1 MSVFIILI
9 YQTLQGDLM
18 QNKSFKFIEIG
29 GVIKRFS
36 LFSLA
41 LCSALYST
49 DFTYDGKNGNGYL
62 NSENFTLTSN
72 VTNGNKL
79 TFNYNPDDSGVTNPK
94 QAFVVDVKTD
104 EDVYNNTF
112 TIINGKVTEHVYTAS
127 SEKGKAYNNK
137 LIINGGK
144 LYIAMAGFSND
155 SDAYDNYVLVTDGII
170 EETVYGANIS
180 GVDTN
185 RAYNNTVEVQG
196 GTIKNVVGAATSAV
210 NTNGG
215 DIYNNKVLI
224 TGGTINGYV
233 AGGENNNNKS
243 AYSNTVEI
251 KGGEFKKDIY
261 AGKIDT
267 ASQVATNNTV
277 IIDGSDGG
285 NITFTNN
292 IILYGGY
299 LNPDNFDPNK
309 QTIKDVFTGNT
320 LIIKNKKSISIKD
333 IKNFEFLNFY
343 LPENIAK
350 DDTVLTLSATEVT
363 DLSRSKIGVAM
374 STGGI
379 KLNLGDEIKLIEK
392 THGIIKAPSDLTN
405 TLDGQARTQKVV
417 SGVSK
422 IYTFSLSAPNE
433 QNSQDVKKI
442 VARVS
447 EVEDNEKQKN
457 IAETSAM
464 MGAMVNEGAEMASS
478 SGMKN
483 ASSATMG
490 NGGESSN
497 FGALGGQNVRLNS
510 GSHVDV
516 KGLSFIAGVSKQAN
530 DAFMYGAFVEAGFG
544 NYDSYNDFGAVGSA
558 HGWGDNKYYGGGF
571 LGKFDMIKN
580 YYLEASVRAGRV
592 YSDYK
597 SSDINPSQNAEFES
611 SRIYWGGHIGFGK
624 IFELNSVSNLDIY
637 TKFFVTRLGSDEIEV
652 IGEKI
657 KYYNSNSIR
666 ARLGSRYSYY
676 LDDNFEIYGG
686 AAFEREFN
694 SDAKATNLTQ
704 NQDLVSPTLKGNT
717 AIGEFG
723 FKFKTPFKPLTL
735 DLNLQGLTG
744 KREGVT
750 GGINA
755 EFKF

>member
-1 MSVFIILI
+1 M
-9 YQTLQGDLM
+9 
-18 QNKSFKFIEIG
+18 
-29 GVIKRFS
+29 KRFS

-41 LCSALYST
+41 LCSALYSNE
-49 DFTYDGKNGNGYL
+49 FTYDGTNGNGYL
-62 NSENFTLTSN
+62 KPQSGPEPDFIFSDNI
-72 VTNGNKL
+72 TNGNKL
-79 TFNYNPDDSGVTNPK
+79 TFNYNPNGSGVTNPGNVYVTK
-94 QAFVVDVKTD
+94 ISGSSDT
-104 EDVYNNTF
+104 YNNTLIF
-112 TIINGKVTEHVYTAS
+112 DNGKVTQFLYVGS
-127 SEKGKAYNNK
+127 SDTGNSYSNRLE
-137 LIINGGK
+137 INGGK
-144 LYIAMAGFSND
+144 LYIAMAGFSNY

-180 GVDTN
+180 GVNTN
-185 RAYNNTVEVQG
+185 KAYNNTVEVQG
-196 GTIKNVVGAATSAV
+196 GTIKNVVGAATDAV
-210 NTNGG
+210 KSNGG

-267 ASQVATNNTV
+267 ADQVAVNNTV

-285 NITFTNN
+285 NITFANDT
-292 IILYGGY
+292 ILYGGY
-299 LNPDNFDPNK
+299 LNPNNFDPNN

-374 STGGI
+374 SSGGI

-392 THGIIKAPSDLTN
+392 TNGTIKAPSDLTN

-704 NQDLVSPTLKGNT
+704 NQDLVSPTLRGNT

>member
-1 MSVFIILI
+1 M
-9 YQTLQGDLM
+9 
-18 QNKSFKFIEIG
+18 
-29 GVIKRFS
+29 KRFS

-41 LCSALYST
+41 LCSALYSADPI
-49 DFTYDGKNGNGYL
+49 DFTYDGKNGGSHL
-62 NSENFTLTSN
+62 KPQQPGFNFILSDN
-72 VTNGNKL
+72 ITNGNKL
-79 TFNYNPDDSGVTNPK
+79 TFNYNPDDLGVTNPK

-112 TIINGKVTEHVYTAS
+112 TIINGKVTEYVYTAS

-137 LIINGGK
+137 LIINGGN
-144 LYIAMAGFSND
+144 LQIAMAGFSND
-155 SDAYDNYVLVTDGII
+155 SDAYDNCVLVTGGII
-170 EETVYGANIS
+170 DTVYGANIS
-180 GVDTN
+180 AVDTN
-185 RAYNNTVEVQG
+185 KAYNNTVEVQG

-210 NTNGG
+210 HSGGG

-267 ASQVATNNTV
+267 ASQVAVNNRV
-277 IIDGSDGG
+277 IIDGSDGK
-285 NITFTNN
+285 NITFAND

-299 LNPDNFDPNK
+299 LNPNKFDPNK
-309 QTIKDVFTGNT
+309 QTVKDVFTGNT

-558 HGWGDNKYYGGGF
+558 HG
-571 LGKFDMIKN
+571 
-580 YYLEASVRAGRV
+580 
-592 YSDYK
+592 
-597 SSDINPSQNAEFES
+597 
-611 SRIYWGGHIGFGK
+611 
-624 IFELNSVSNLDIY
+624 
-637 TKFFVTRLGSDEIEV
+637 
-652 IGEKI
+652 
-657 KYYNSNSIR
+657 
-666 ARLGSRYSYY
+666 
-676 LDDNFEIYGG
+676 
-686 AAFEREFN
+686 
-694 SDAKATNLTQ
+694 
-704 NQDLVSPTLKGNT
+704 
-717 AIGEFG
+717 
-723 FKFKTPFKPLTL
+723 
-735 DLNLQGLTG
+735 
-744 KREGVT
+744 
-750 GGINA
+750 
-755 EFKF
+755 

>member
-1 MSVFIILI
+1 
-9 YQTLQGDLM
+9 M
-18 QNKSFKFIEIG
+18 QNKSFKAIG
-29 GVIKRFS
+29 NVGGGMKRFS

-41 LCSALYST
+41 LCSALYSADPI
-49 DFTYDGKNGNGYL
+49 DFTYNGKNGDSYL

-72 VTNGNKL
+72 LTNGNKL
-79 TFNYNPDDSGVTNPK
+79 TFNYNPNDQGVKNPSNVYVTDISGSSDT
-94 QAFVVDVKTD
+94 
-104 EDVYNNTF
+104 YNNTLIF
-112 TIINGKVTEHVYTAS
+112 DNGKVTQFLYVGS
-127 SEKGKAYNNK
+127 SNKGKSYSNR
-137 LIINGGK
+137 LEINGGK
-144 LYIAMAGFSND
+144 LYIAMAGFSNYND
-155 SDAYDNYVLVTDGII
+155 VHDNYVLVTDGII

-185 RAYNNTVEVQG
+185 KAYNNTVEVQG
-196 GTIKNVVGAATSAV
+196 GTIKNVVGAATSAI

-267 ASQVATNNTV
+267 ASQVAVNNRV

-285 NITFTNN
+285 NITFAND

-299 LNPDNFDPNK
+299 LNALGPA
-309 QTIKDVFTGNT
+309 KDVFTGNT
-320 LIIKNKKSISIKD
+320 LIIKNKKGISIKD

-374 STGGI
+374 SSGGI

-392 THGIIKAPSDLTN
+392 TNGTIKAPSDLTN

>member
-1 MSVFIILI
+1 M
-9 YQTLQGDLM
+9 
-18 QNKSFKFIEIG
+18 
-29 GVIKRFS
+29 KRFS

-41 LCSALYST
+41 LCSALYSANPI
-49 DFTYDGKNGNGYL
+49 DFTYDGTNGNGYL
-62 NSENFTLTSN
+62 KPQQPSGFDFILSDNI
-72 VTNGNKL
+72 TNGNKL
-79 TFNYNPDDSGVTNPK
+79 TFNYDPKDPGVTNPK
-94 QAFVVDVKTD
+94 NIYVTD
-104 EDVYNNTF
+104 IKSNSDTYNNTF
-112 TIINGKVTEHVYTAS
+112 IFNNGKATEFLYVGS
-127 SEKGKAYNNK
+127 SDTGKSYNNK
-137 LIINGGK
+137 LEIKDGSLNIVMAGATNGG
-144 LYIAMAGFSND
+144 
-155 SDAYDNYVLVTDGII
+155 DAYNNHVVVTGGQIN
-170 EETVYGANIS
+170 TVYGAN
-180 GVDTN
+180 VTTN
-185 RAYNNTVEVQG
+185 GKAYNNTVE
-196 GTIKNVVGAATSAV
+196 IKNGNIENVIGAATFVTAD
-210 NTNGG
+210 GG
-215 DIYNNKVLI
+215 LDIYNNKVLI
-224 TGGTINGYV
+224 TGGTITGYV
-233 AGGENNNNKS
+233 AGGENSKNGS

-251 KGGEFKKDIY
+251 KGGSFEKDIY
-261 AGKIDT
+261 GGRIENKE
-267 ASQVATNNTV
+267 QVATKNTV
-277 IIDGSDGG
+277 TIDGSGVVF
-285 NITFTNN
+285 NKSIT
-292 IILYGGY
+292 IYGGAFV
-299 LNPDNFDPNK
+299 NGRIQETP
-309 QTIKDVFTGNT
+309 KDVFTGNT
-320 LIIKNKKSISIKD
+320 LNIKNKKDISIKD

-350 DDTVLTLSATEVT
+350 NDTVLTLSAADET

-374 STGGI
+374 SSGGI

-392 THGIIKAPSDLTN
+392 TNGIIKAPSDLTN

-433 QNSQDVKKI
+433 PNNQDVKKI

-464 MGAMVNEGAEMASS
+464 MGGMVNEGAEMASS

-657 KYYNSNSIR
+657 KYHNSNSIR

>member
-1 MSVFIILI
+1 
-9 YQTLQGDLM
+9 
-18 QNKSFKFIEIG
+18 
-29 GVIKRFS
+29 
-36 LFSLA
+36 
-41 LCSALYST
+41 
-49 DFTYDGKNGNGYL
+49 
-62 NSENFTLTSN
+62 
-72 VTNGNKL
+72 
-79 TFNYNPDDSGVTNPK
+79 
-94 QAFVVDVKTD
+94 
-104 EDVYNNTF
+104 
-112 TIINGKVTEHVYTAS
+112 
-127 SEKGKAYNNK
+127 
-137 LIINGGK
+137 
-144 LYIAMAGFSND
+144 MAGFSNY
-155 SDAYDNYVLVTDGII
+155 SDAHDNYVLVTGGII
-170 EETVYGANIS
+170 ADTVFGANIS
-180 GVDTN
+180 GVNTN
-185 RAYNNTVEVQG
+185 KAYSNTVEVQDG
-196 GTIKNVVGAATSAV
+196 NINNVVGASTFAIG
-210 NTNGG
+210 NGGG

-224 TGGTINGYV
+224 TGGTIKGYV
-233 AGGENNNNKS
+233 AGGENNHNKS

-251 KGGEFKKDIY
+251 KGGSFEKDIY
-261 AGKIDT
+261 GGKIEDKE
-267 ASQVATNNTV
+267 QVATNNTV
-277 IIDGSDGG
+277 TIDGSDGK
-285 NITFTNN
+285 NITFANN
-292 IILYGGY
+292 TILYGGY
-299 LNPDNFDPNK
+299 LISANGK
-309 QTIKDVFTGNT
+309 IAKDVFTGNT
-320 LIIKNKKSISIKD
+320 LNIKNKKDIYIKD
-333 IKNFEFLNFY
+333 VKNFEFLNFY

-350 DDTVLTLSATEVT
+350 DDTVLTLSAADET

-392 THGIIKAPSDLTN
+392 TNGTIKAPGDLTN

-422 IYTFSLSAPNE
+422 IYTFTLSAPNE
-433 QNSQDVKKI
+433 QNSVKKI

-447 EVEDNEKQKN
+447 EVEDNKKQKN

-464 MGAMVNEGAEMASS
+464 MGGMVNEGAEMTSS

-483 ASSATMG
+483 ASSATMS

-516 KGLSFIAGVSKQAN
+516 KGLSFIVGVSKQAN

-544 NYDSYNDFGAVGSA
+544 NYDSYNDFGAAGSA

-657 KYYNSNSIR
+657 KYHNSNSIR

>member
-1 MSVFIILI
+1 
-9 YQTLQGDLM
+9 M
-18 QNKSFKFIEIG
+18 QNKSFKVIG
-29 GVIKRFS
+29 NVGGGIKRFS
-36 LFSLA
+36 LFSLV
-41 LCSALYST
+41 LCSALYSAE
-49 DFTYDGKNGNGYL
+49 FTYNGTNGNGYL
-62 NSENFTLTSN
+62 KPIEHTQNKNFTLTST

-79 TFNYNPDDSGVTNPK
+79 TFNYDPNGLDVTNPSNIY
-94 QAFVVDVKTD
+94 VTD
-104 EDVYNNTF
+104 IGDSSDTYNNTLIF
-112 TIINGKVTEHVYTAS
+112 NNGKATEFLYVGS
-127 SEKGKAYNNK
+127 SDTGKSYNNK
-137 LIINGGK
+137 LEIKGGFLNAVMAGATNGG
-144 LYIAMAGFSND
+144 
-155 SDAYDNYVLVTDGII
+155 DAYNNHVVVTGGQID
-170 EETVYGANIS
+170 TVYAANVTAN
-180 GVDTN
+180 GK
-185 RAYNNTVEVQG
+185 AYNNTVEVQDG
-196 GTIKNVVGAATSAV
+196 NINNVVGAATFAV
-210 NTNGG
+210 GDGGG

-224 TGGTINGYV
+224 TGGTIKGYV
-233 AGGENNNNKS
+233 AGGENNHNKS

-251 KGGEFKKDIY
+251 KGGSFEGDIY
-261 AGKIDT
+261 GGRIENKE
-267 ASQVATNNTV
+267 QVATKNTV
-277 IIDGSDGG
+277 TIDGSGIVFKN
-285 NITFTNN
+285 NIT
-292 IILYGGY
+292 IYGGAFV
-299 LNPDNFDPNK
+299 NGRNQETP
-309 QTIKDVFTGNT
+309 KDVFTGNT
-320 LIIKNKKSISIKD
+320 LNIKNKKDISIKD
-333 IKNFEFLNFY
+333 VKNFEFLNFY

-350 DDTVLTLSATEVT
+350 DDTVLTLSATDET

-374 STGGI
+374 SSGGI

-392 THGIIKAPSDLTN
+392 TNGTIKAPGDLTN

-422 IYTFSLSAPNE
+422 IYTFTLSAPNE
-433 QNSQDVKKI
+433 PNGQNVKKI

-447 EVEDNEKQKN
+447 EVEDNKKQKN

-464 MGAMVNEGAEMASS
+464 MGGMVNEGAQMVSS
-478 SGMKN
+478 NGMKN

-657 KYYNSNSIR
+657 KYHNSNSIR

>member
-1 MSVFIILI
+1 
-9 YQTLQGDLM
+9 M

-29 GVIKRFS
+29 GGIKRFS
-36 LFSLA
+36 LFSLV
-41 LCSALYST
+41 LCSALYSI

-62 NSENFTLTSN
+62 KPTGHAQNKNFTLTSTA
-72 VTNGNKL
+72 TNGNKL
-79 TFNYNPDDSGVTNPK
+79 TFNYDPDASGVTNPSN
-94 QAFVVDVKTD
+94 VYVTNISGNSDT
-104 EDVYNNTF
+104 YNNTF
-112 TIINGKVTEHVYTAS
+112 IFNNGKATEFLYVGS
-127 SEKGKAYNNK
+127 SDIGKSYNNK
-137 LIINGGK
+137 LEIKGGF
-144 LYIAMAGFSND
+144 LNAAMAGATNGG
-155 SDAYDNYVLVTDGII
+155 DAYDNYTLVTGGTISDF
-170 EETVYGANIS
+170 VYGANVTAN
-180 GVDTN
+180 GK
-185 RAYNNTVEVQG
+185 AYNNTVEVRG
-196 GTIKNVVGAATSAV
+196 GNIINVIGAATFAIG
-210 NTNGG
+210 NGGG

-233 AGGENNNNKS
+233 VGGENNHNKS

-251 KGGEFKKDIY
+251 KGGSFEKDIY
-261 AGKIDT
+261 GGRIEDKE
-267 ASQVATNNTV
+267 QVATKNTV
-277 IIDGSDGG
+277 TIDGSDGK
-285 NITFTNN
+285 NITFANN

-299 LNPDNFDPNK
+299 LNDANGK
-309 QTIKDVFTGNT
+309 IAKDVFTGNT
-320 LIIKNKKSISIKD
+320 LNIKNKKDISIKD
-333 IKNFEFLNFY
+333 VKNFEFLNFY

-350 DDTVLTLSATEVT
+350 DDTVLTLSATDET

-374 STGGI
+374 SSGGI

-392 THGIIKAPSDLTN
+392 TNGTIKAPGDLTN

-422 IYTFSLSAPNE
+422 IYTFTLSAPNE
-433 QNSQDVKKI
+433 QNSVKKI

-447 EVEDNEKQKN
+447 EVEDNKKQKN

-464 MGAMVNEGAEMASS
+464 MGGMVNEGAEMTSS

-483 ASSATMG
+483 ASSATMS

-516 KGLSFIAGVSKQAN
+516 KGLSFIVGVSKQAN

-544 NYDSYNDFGAVGSA
+544 NYDSYNDFGAAGSA

-657 KYYNSNSIR
+657 KYHNSNSIR

>member
-1 MSVFIILI
+1 
-9 YQTLQGDLM
+9 M
-18 QNKSFKFIEIG
+18 QNKSFKVIG
-29 GVIKRFS
+29 NVGGGIKRFS
-36 LFSLA
+36 LFSLV

-49 DFTYDGKNGNGYL
+49 DFTYDGIDDKGYL
-62 NSENFTLTSN
+62 NHDGTFILPG
-72 VTNGNKL
+72 TNGNKL
-79 TFNYNPDDSGVTNPK
+79 TFDYSPG
-94 QAFVVDVKTD
+94 VKTVKNVQVTT
-104 EDVYNNTF
+104 ENNENVYDNIF
-112 TIINGKVTEHVYTAS
+112 TINNGKITEFIYGAITSRGEV
-127 SEKGKAYNNK
+127 YNNK
-137 LIINGGK
+137 LIIKNGELG
-144 LYIAMAGFSND
+144 AVMAGFSNY
-155 SDAYDNYVLVTDGII
+155 SDAHDNYVLVTGGII
-170 EETVYGANIS
+170 ADTVFGANIS
-180 GVDTN
+180 GVNTN
-185 RAYNNTVEVQG
+185 KAYSNTVEVQDG
-196 GTIKNVVGAATSAV
+196 NINNVVGASTFAIG
-210 NTNGG
+210 NGGG

-224 TGGTINGYV
+224 TGGTIKGYV
-233 AGGENNNNKS
+233 AGGENNHNKS
-243 AYSNTVEI
+243 AYLNTVEI
-251 KGGEFKKDIY
+251 KGGSFEKDIY
-261 AGKIDT
+261 GGKIEDKE
-267 ASQVATNNTV
+267 QVATNNTV
-277 IIDGSDGG
+277 TIDGSDGK
-285 NITFTNN
+285 NITFANN
-292 IILYGGY
+292 TILYGGY
-299 LNPDNFDPNK
+299 LISANGK
-309 QTIKDVFTGNT
+309 IAKDVFTGNT
-320 LIIKNKKSISIKD
+320 LNIKNKKDIYIKD
-333 IKNFEFLNFY
+333 VKNFEFLNFY

-350 DDTVLTLSATEVT
+350 DDTVLTLNAADET

-374 STGGI
+374 SSGGI

-392 THGIIKAPSDLTN
+392 TNGTIKAPGDLTN

-422 IYTFSLSAPNE
+422 IYTFTLSAPNE
-433 QNSQDVKKI
+433 QNSVKKI

-447 EVEDNEKQKN
+447 EVEDNKKQKN

-464 MGAMVNEGAEMASS
+464 MGGMVNEGAEMTSS

-483 ASSATMG
+483 ASSATMS

-657 KYYNSNSIR
+657 KYHNSNSIR

>member
-1 MSVFIILI
+1 MW
-9 YQTLQGDLM
+9 
-18 QNKSFKFIEIG
+18 G
-29 GVIKRFS
+29 GGGIKRFS
-36 LFSLA
+36 LFSLV

-62 NSENFTLTSN
+62 QQKTIVNTVIKYTDFILSDNI
-72 VTNGNKL
+72 TNGNTL
-79 TFNYNPDDSGVTNPK
+79 TFNYNPKDPDVTNPTNIYVTNIK
-94 QAFVVDVKTD
+94 GNLDT
-104 EDVYNNTF
+104 YNNTF
-112 TIINGKVTEHVYTAS
+112 IFNNGKATEFLYVGS
-127 SEKGKAYNNK
+127 SDTGKSYNNK
-137 LIINGGK
+137 LEIKDGSLNTVMAGATNGG
-144 LYIAMAGFSND
+144 
-155 SDAYDNYVLVTDGII
+155 DAYNNHVVVTGGQID
-170 EETVYGANIS
+170 TVYGAN
-180 GVDTN
+180 VTN
-185 RAYNNTVEVQG
+185 TGKAYRNIVEVQG
-196 GTIKNVVGAATSAV
+196 GNITNVIGAATFA
-210 NTNGG
+210 TGDGG
-215 DIYNNKVLI
+215 LDIYNNKVLI
-224 TGGTINGYV
+224 TGGTIKGYV
-233 AGGENNNNKS
+233 AGGENSKNGS

-251 KGGEFKKDIY
+251 KGGSFEKDIY
-261 AGKIDT
+261 GGKIEDKE
-267 ASQVATNNTV
+267 QVATKNTV
-277 IIDGSDGG
+277 TIDGSGIVFNK
-285 NITFTNN
+285 NIT
-292 IILYGGY
+292 IYGGAFVDGR
-299 LNPDNFDPNK
+299 NQETP
-309 QTIKDVFTGNT
+309 KDVFTGNT
-320 LIIKNKKSISIKD
+320 LNIKNKKDIFIKD
-333 IKNFEFLNFY
+333 VKNFEFLNFY

-350 DDTVLTLSATEVT
+350 DNTVLTLSAADET

-374 STGGI
+374 SSGAI

-392 THGIIKAPSDLTN
+392 TNGTIKAPGDLTN

-422 IYTFSLSAPNE
+422 IYTFTLSAPNE
-433 QNSQDVKKI
+433 QNSVKKI

-447 EVEDNEKQKN
+447 EVEDNKKQKN

-464 MGAMVNEGAEMASS
+464 MGGMVNEGAEMTSS

-483 ASSATMG
+483 ASSATMS

-516 KGLSFIAGVSKQAN
+516 KGLSFIVGVSKQAN

-657 KYYNSNSIR
+657 KYHNSNSIR

>member
-1 MSVFIILI
+1 
-9 YQTLQGDLM
+9 M
-18 QNKSFKFIEIG
+18 QNKSFKAIEMG
-29 GVIKRFS
+29 GGMKRFS

-41 LCSALYST
+41 LCSALYSAE
-49 DFTYDGKNGNGYL
+49 FTYNGTNGNGYL
-62 NSENFTLTSN
+62 DQQNKFTLTSDA
-72 VTNGNKL
+72 TNGNKL
-79 TFNYNPDDSGVTNPK
+79 TFNYDPNGSGVTNPSN
-94 QAFVVDVKTD
+94 VYVTD
-104 EDVYNNTF
+104 IKDSKDTYNNTLIF
-112 TIINGKVTEHVYTAS
+112 NNGKVTQFLYVGS
-127 SEKGKAYNNK
+127 SDTGKSYNNK
-137 LIINGGK
+137 LEIKNGTLHTVMAGATNGG
-144 LYIAMAGFSND
+144 
-155 SDAYDNYVLVTDGII
+155 DAYNNHVVVTGGQID
-170 EETVYGANIS
+170 TVYAANVTAN
-180 GVDTN
+180 GK
-185 RAYNNTVEVQG
+185 AYNNTVEIKNG
-196 GTIKNVVGAATSAV
+196 NIKNVIGAATSAIA
-210 NTNGG
+210 GG
-215 DIYNNKVLI
+215 GLDIYNNKVLI
-224 TGGTINGYV
+224 TGGTITGYV
-233 AGGENNNNKS
+233 AGGENNSQGS

-251 KGGEFKKDIY
+251 KGGSFEGDIY
-261 AGKIDT
+261 GGRIENKE
-267 ASQVATNNTV
+267 QVATKNTV
-277 IIDGSDGG
+277 TIDGSSIVFKN
-285 NITFTNN
+285 NIT
-292 IILYGGY
+292 IYGGAFV
-299 LNPDNFDPNK
+299 NSHNQETP
-309 QTIKDVFTGNT
+309 KDVFTGNT
-320 LIIKNKKSISIKD
+320 LIIKNKKGISIKD

-374 STGGI
+374 SSGGI
-379 KLNLGDEIKLIEK
+379 KLNLGDEINLIEK
-392 THGIIKAPSDLTN
+392 TNGTIKAPSDLTN
-405 TLDGQARTQKVV
+405 TLDGQARSQKVV

-422 IYTFSLSAPNE
+422 IYTFSLLAPNE
-433 QNSQDVKKI
+433 QNSQGVKKI
-442 VARVS
+442 VAKVS
-447 EVEDNEKQKN
+447 EIEDNEKQKN

-464 MGAMVNEGAEMASS
+464 AGAMVNEGAQVVSS

-483 ASSATMG
+483 ASSATVS
-490 NGGESSN
+490 NGGQSSN

-516 KGLSFIAGVSKQAN
+516 KGLSFIVGVSKQAN

-544 NYDSYNDFGAVGSA
+544 NYDSYNDFGAAGSA

-580 YYLEASVRAGRV
+580 YYLEASLRAGRA

-637 TKFFVTRLGSDEIEV
+637 AKFFVTRLGSDEIEV

-657 KYYNSNSIR
+657 KYHNSNSIR
-666 ARLGSRYSYY
+666 ARLGGRYSYY

-704 NQDLVSPTLKGNT
+704 NQDLVSPTLRGNT

>member
-1 MSVFIILI
+1 MW
-9 YQTLQGDLM
+9 
-18 QNKSFKFIEIG
+18 G
-29 GVIKRFS
+29 GGIKRFS

-49 DFTYDGKNGNGYL
+49 EFTYDGTNGNGYL
-62 NSENFTLTSN
+62 KQQQSGFDFILSN
-72 VTNGNKL
+72 NITNGNKL
-79 TFNYNPDDSGVTNPK
+79 TFNYNPNGSGVINPK

-104 EDVYNNTF
+104 KDVYNNTF
-112 TIINGKVTEHVYTAS
+112 TIINGKVTEYVYTAS
-127 SEKGKAYNNK
+127 SERGKAYNNK

-144 LYIAMAGFSND
+144 LYNAIAGFSNY
-155 SDAYDNYVLVTDGII
+155 SDAYDNYVLVTNGADIEDTII
-170 EETVYGANIS
+170 GAMIS

-185 RAYNNTVEVQG
+185 KAYNNTVEVQG
-196 GTIKNVVGAATSAV
+196 GTINNVLGAATFAV
-210 NTNGG
+210 GSNGG

-261 AGKIDT
+261 GGRIDT
-267 ASQVATNNTV
+267 ASQVAVNNRV
-277 IIDGSDGG
+277 IIDGSDGK
-285 NITFTNN
+285 NILFNDSVF
-292 IILYGGY
+292 YGGY
-299 LNPDNFDPNK
+299 LNNANG
-309 QTIKDVFTGNT
+309 QIAKDIFTGNT
-320 LIIKNKKSISIKD
+320 LIIKNKKDISIKD
-333 IKNFEFLNFY
+333 VKNFEFLNFY

-350 DDTVLTLSATEVT
+350 DDTVLTLNATDET

-374 STGGI
+374 SSGGI

-392 THGIIKAPSDLTN
+392 TNGIIKAPSDLTN

-433 QNSQDVKKI
+433 PNSQDVKKI

-447 EVEDNEKQKN
+447 EVEDNKKQKN

-464 MGAMVNEGAEMASS
+464 MGAMVNEGAQMASS

-657 KYYNSNSIR
+657 KYHNSNSIR

>member
-1 MSVFIILI
+1 M
-9 YQTLQGDLM
+9 
-18 QNKSFKFIEIG
+18 
-29 GVIKRFS
+29 KRFS

-41 LCSALYST
+41 LCSALYSADPI
-49 DFTYDGKNGNGYL
+49 DFTYDGTNGGSYL
-62 NSENFTLTSN
+62 KPQQPGPGSDFILSDNI
-72 VTNGNKL
+72 TNGNKL

-104 EDVYNNTF
+104 KDVYNNTF
-112 TIINGKVTEHVYTAS
+112 TIINGKVTEYVYTAS
-127 SEKGKAYNNK
+127 SERGKAYNNK
-137 LIINGGK
+137 LIINGGE
-144 LYIAMAGFSND
+144 LYNAIAGFSNY
-155 SDAYDNYVLVTDGII
+155 SDAYDNYVLVTNGAVIGDTII
-170 EETVYGANIS
+170 GAMIS
-180 GVDTN
+180 GVNTN
-185 RAYNNTVEVQG
+185 KAYNNTVEVQG
-196 GTIKNVVGAATSAV
+196 GTIQNVVGAATFALGS
-210 NTNGG
+210 NGG

-261 AGKIDT
+261 GGRIDT
-267 ASQVATNNTV
+267 ASQVAVNNRV
-277 IIDGSDGG
+277 IIDGSDGK
-285 NITFTNN
+285 NITFAND
-292 IILYGGY
+292 IILYGGL
-299 LNPDNFDPNK
+299 LNNARG
-309 QTIKDVFTGNT
+309 QIAKDVFTGNT
-320 LIIKNKKSISIKD
+320 LIIKNKKDISIKD

-392 THGIIKAPSDLTN
+392 TNGIIKAPSDLTN

-704 NQDLVSPTLKGNT
+704 NQDLVSPTLRGNT

>member
-1 MSVFIILI
+1 
-9 YQTLQGDLM
+9 M
-18 QNKSFKFIEIG
+18 QNKSFKVIG
-29 GVIKRFS
+29 NVGGGIKRFS
-36 LFSLA
+36 LFSLV

-49 DFTYDGKNGNGYL
+49 DFTYNGKNGNNYL
-62 NSENFTLTSN
+62 KPQLPPLSGFDFILSDNI
-72 VTNGNKL
+72 TNGNTL
-79 TFNYNPDDSGVTNPK
+79 TFNYNPKDLDVTNPK
-94 QAFVVDVKTD
+94 NIYVTNISGNSDT
-104 EDVYNNTF
+104 YNNTF
-112 TIINGKVTEHVYTAS
+112 IFNNGKATDFLYVGS
-127 SEKGKAYNNK
+127 SNTGKSYNNK
-137 LIINGGK
+137 LEIKGGFLEAVMAGATNGG
-144 LYIAMAGFSND
+144 
-155 SDAYDNYVLVTDGII
+155 DAYNNHVLVTGGQID
-170 EETVYGANIS
+170 TVYAANITAN
-180 GVDTN
+180 GK
-185 RAYNNTVEVQG
+185 AYSNTVEVQG
-196 GTIKNVVGAATSAV
+196 GTIRNVVGAAPSAIAAG
-210 NTNGG
+210 GG

-224 TGGTINGYV
+224 TGGTITGYV
-233 AGGENNNNKS
+233 AAGENNDQKS

-251 KGGEFKKDIY
+251 KGGSFKGDIY
-261 AGKIDT
+261 GGRIEDKE
-267 ASQVATNNTV
+267 QVATNNTV
-277 IIDGSDGG
+277 TIDGSDGKS
-285 NITFTNN
+285 ITFANDT
-292 IILYGGY
+292 ILYGGY
-299 LNPDNFDPNK
+299 LNNANGK
-309 QTIKDVFTGNT
+309 IAKDVFTGNT
-320 LIIKNKKSISIKD
+320 LNIKNTKDISIKD
-333 IKNFEFLNFY
+333 VKNFEFLNFY

-350 DDTVLTLSATEVT
+350 NDTMLTLSATDET

-374 STGGI
+374 SSGGI

-392 THGIIKAPSDLTN
+392 INGTIKAPGDLTN

-422 IYTFSLSAPNE
+422 IYTFTLSAPNE
-433 QNSQDVKKI
+433 QNSVKKI

-447 EVEDNEKQKN
+447 EVEDNKKQKN

-464 MGAMVNEGAEMASS
+464 MGGMVNEGAEMTSS

-483 ASSATMG
+483 ASSATMS

-516 KGLSFIAGVSKQAN
+516 KGLSFIVGVSKQAN

-544 NYDSYNDFGAVGSA
+544 NYDSYNDFGAAGSA

-657 KYYNSNSIR
+657 KYHNSNSIR

>member
-1 MSVFIILI
+1 M
-9 YQTLQGDLM
+9 
-18 QNKSFKFIEIG
+18 
-29 GVIKRFS
+29 KRFS

-41 LCSALYST
+41 LCSALYSNE
-49 DFTYDGKNGNGYL
+49 FTYNGTNGNGYL
-62 NSENFTLTSN
+62 KPQSGSGFDFILSDNI
-72 VTNGNKL
+72 TNGNKL
-79 TFNYNPDDSGVTNPK
+79 TFNYNPDASGVTNPK
-94 QAFVVDVKTD
+94 NIYVTD
-104 EDVYNNTF
+104 IKGNSDTYNNTF
-112 TIINGKVTEHVYTAS
+112 IFNNGKATEYVYTAS
-127 SEKGKAYNNK
+127 SERGKAYNNK

-144 LYIAMAGFSND
+144 LYDAMAGFSNY
-155 SDAYDNYVLVTDGII
+155 SDAHDNYVLVTGGII
-170 EETVYGANIS
+170 EDAVFGANIS

-196 GTIKNVVGAATSAV
+196 GTIENVVGAATYAV
-210 NTNGG
+210 GSGGG

-233 AGGENNNNKS
+233 AGGENANKKS

-251 KGGEFKKDIY
+251 KGGEFKKNIFGGIIDNA
-261 AGKIDT
+261 AG
-267 ASQVATNNTV
+267 QVATNNTV
-277 IIDGSDGG
+277 IIDGSDSTK
-285 NITFTNN
+285 NIIFSND

-299 LNPDNFDPNK
+299 SNANAD
-309 QTIKDVFTGNT
+309 IFTGNT
-320 LIIKNKKSISIKD
+320 LIIKNKKGISIKD
-333 IKNFEFLNFY
+333 VKNFEFLNFY

-350 DDTVLTLSATEVT
+350 DDTVLTLSATDET

-374 STGGI
+374 SSGGI

-392 THGIIKAPSDLTN
+392 TNGTIKAPSDLTN

-433 QNSQDVKKI
+433 PNNQDVKKI

-483 ASSATMG
+483 ASSATMS

-704 NQDLVSPTLKGNT
+704 NQDLVSPTLRGNT

>member
-1 MSVFIILI
+1 
-9 YQTLQGDLM
+9 M
-18 QNKSFKFIEIG
+18 QNKSFKVIG
-29 GVIKRFS
+29 NVGGGMKRFS

-62 NSENFTLTSN
+62 KPQQPPLSGSDFILSDNDTN
-72 VTNGNKL
+72 TNGNTL
-79 TFNYNPDDSGVTNPK
+79 TFNYNPKDTGVTNPK
-94 QAFVVDVKTD
+94 NAYVVKLENSNKDT
-104 EDVYNNTF
+104 YNNTF
-112 TIINGKVTEHVYTAS
+112 IFENGEVTQFLYVGS
-127 SEKGKAYNNK
+127 SDTGKSYSNRLEIKNGTLNIVMAGATNGGDAYNNHVVVT
-137 LIINGGK
+137 GGQ
-144 LYIAMAGFSND
+144 ID
-155 SDAYDNYVLVTDGII
+155 
-170 EETVYGANIS
+170 TVYAANVTAN
-180 GVDTN
+180 GK
-185 RAYNNTVEVQG
+185 AYNNTVEIKNG
-196 GTIKNVVGAATSAV
+196 KIKNVIGAATSAIAD
-210 NTNGG
+210 GG
-215 DIYNNKVLI
+215 LDIYNNKVLI
-224 TGGTINGYV
+224 TGGTITGYV
-233 AGGENNNNKS
+233 AGGENSKKGS

-251 KGGEFKKDIY
+251 KGGSFEGDIY
-261 AGKIDT
+261 GGRIENKE
-267 ASQVATNNTV
+267 QVATKNTV
-277 IIDGSDGG
+277 TIDGSSIVFKN
-285 NITFTNN
+285 NIT
-292 IILYGGY
+292 IYGGAFV
-299 LNPDNFDPNK
+299 NGHNQETP
-309 QTIKDVFTGNT
+309 KDVFTGNT
-320 LIIKNKKSISIKD
+320 LNIKNKKDISIKD

-374 STGGI
+374 SSGGI
-379 KLNLGDEIKLIEK
+379 KLNLGDEINLIEK
-392 THGIIKAPSDLTN
+392 TNGTIKAPSDLTN
-405 TLDGQARTQKVV
+405 TLDGQARSQKVV

-422 IYTFSLSAPNE
+422 IYTFTLSAPNE

-442 VARVS
+442 VAKVS
-447 EVEDNEKQKN
+447 EIEDNEKQKN

-464 MGAMVNEGAEMASS
+464 AGAMVNEGAQVVSS

-483 ASSATMG
+483 ASSATVS
-490 NGGESSN
+490 NGGQSSN

-516 KGLSFIAGVSKQAN
+516 KGLSFIVGVSKQAN

-544 NYDSYNDFGAVGSA
+544 NYDSYNDFGAAGSA

-580 YYLEASVRAGRV
+580 YYLEASLRAGRA

-637 TKFFVTRLGSDEIEV
+637 AKFFVTRLGSDEIEV

-657 KYYNSNSIR
+657 KYHNSNSIR
-666 ARLGSRYSYY
+666 ARLGGRYSYY

-704 NQDLVSPTLKGNT
+704 NQDLVSPTLRGNT

>member
-1 MSVFIILI
+1 
-9 YQTLQGDLM
+9 M
-18 QNKSFKFIEIG
+18 QNKSFKVIG
-29 GVIKRFS
+29 NVGGGMKRFS

-41 LCSALYST
+41 LCSALYSIE
-49 DFTYDGKNGNGYL
+49 FTYDGTNGNGYL
-62 NSENFTLTSN
+62 NNNNFTLTSD

-79 TFNYNPDDSGVTNPK
+79 TFDYNPNGSGVTNPSN
-94 QAFVVDVKTD
+94 VYVTNISGDSDT
-104 EDVYNNTF
+104 YNNTLIF
-112 TIINGKVTEHVYTAS
+112 NNGKVTQFLYVGAS
-127 SEKGKAYNNK
+127 NTGKSYSNRLEIKGGELAV
-137 LIINGGK
+137 
-144 LYIAMAGFSND
+144 AMAGST
-155 SDAYDNYVLVTDGII
+155 SGGDAYDNYTLVTGGTISDF
-170 EETVYGANIS
+170 VYGANVT
-180 GVDTN
+180 GTGK
-185 RAYNNTVEVQG
+185 AYKNTVEVQG
-196 GTIKNVVGAATSAV
+196 GTIKNVVGASDSASSSG
-210 NTNGG
+210 NNSG

-224 TGGTINGYV
+224 SGGTIGGNTNNSNGYV
-233 AGGENNNNKS
+233 AGGESNSQGS

-251 KGGEFKKDIY
+251 KGGELKGDIFGGRISSETKKAI
-261 AGKIDT
+261 
-267 ASQVATNNTV
+267 NNRV
-277 IIDGSDGG
+277 IIDGSDSTKS
-285 NITFTNN
+285 ITFSNDTT
-292 IILYGGY
+292 LHGGY
-299 LNPDNFDPNK
+299 FNNTNGKTAQD
-309 QTIKDVFTGNT
+309 IFTGNT
-320 LIIKNKKSISIKD
+320 LIIKNKKGISIKD

-350 DDTVLTLSATEVT
+350 DDTVLTLNAQGET
-363 DLSRSKIGVAM
+363 DLSKSKIGVAM

-392 THGIIKAPSDLTN
+392 TNGTIKAPSDLTN
-405 TLDGQARTQKVV
+405 TLDGQARSQKVV

-422 IYTFSLSAPNE
+422 IYTFSLLAPNE
-433 QNSQDVKKI
+433 QNSQGVKKI
-442 VARVS
+442 VAKVS
-447 EVEDNEKQKN
+447 EIEDNEKQKN

-464 MGAMVNEGAEMASS
+464 AGAMVNEGAQVVSS

-483 ASSATMG
+483 ASSATVS
-490 NGGESSN
+490 NGGQSSN

-516 KGLSFIAGVSKQAN
+516 KGLSFIVGVSKQAN

-544 NYDSYNDFGAVGSA
+544 NYDSYNDFGAAGSA

-580 YYLEASVRAGRV
+580 YYLEASLRAGRA

-637 TKFFVTRLGSDEIEV
+637 AKFFVTRLGSDEIEV

-657 KYYNSNSIR
+657 KYHNSNSIR
-666 ARLGSRYSYY
+666 ARLGGRYSYY

-704 NQDLVSPTLKGNT
+704 NQDLVSPTLRGNT

>member
-1 MSVFIILI
+1 
-9 YQTLQGDLM
+9 M
-18 QNKSFKFIEIG
+18 QNKSFKVIG
-29 GVIKRFS
+29 NVGGGIKRFS
-36 LFSLA
+36 LFSLV

-49 DFTYDGKNGNGYL
+49 EFTYNGIDDKGYL
-62 NSENFTLTSN
+62 SDKGTFILPG
-72 VTNGNKL
+72 TNGNKL
-79 TFNYNPDDSGVTNPK
+79 TFDYSPG
-94 QAFVVDVKTD
+94 VKTVKNVQVTT
-104 EDVYNNTF
+104 ENNENVYDNIF
-112 TIINGKVTEHVYTAS
+112 TINNGKITEFIYGAITS
-127 SEKGKAYNNK
+127 NGEAYNNK
-137 LIINGGK
+137 LIIKNGE
-144 LYIAMAGFSND
+144 LEAAMAGFSNY
-155 SDAYDNYVLVTDGII
+155 SDAHDNYVLVTGGII
-170 EETVYGANIS
+170 GDVVFGANIS
-180 GVDTN
+180 GVNTN
-185 RAYNNTVEVQG
+185 KAYRNTVEVRG
-196 GTIKNVVGAATSAV
+196 GNINSVVGAATFAIGQ
-210 NTNGG
+210 NGG

-224 TGGTINGYV
+224 TGGTIKGYV
-233 AGGENNNNKS
+233 AGGENNQNKS
-243 AYSNTVEI
+243 AYLNTVEI
-251 KGGEFKKDIY
+251 KGGSFEKDIY
-261 AGKIDT
+261 GGRIENEK
-267 ASQVATNNTV
+267 QVATKNTV
-277 IIDGSDGG
+277 TIDGSDGK
-285 NITFTNN
+285 NITFANDT
-292 IILYGGY
+292 ILYGGY
-299 LNPDNFDPNK
+299 LHNANGK
-309 QTIKDVFTGNT
+309 IAKDVFTGNT
-320 LIIKNKKSISIKD
+320 LNIKNTKYISIKD
-333 IKNFEFLNFY
+333 VKNFEFLNFY

-350 DDTVLTLSATEVT
+350 DDTVLTLSAADET

-392 THGIIKAPSDLTN
+392 TNGTIKAPGDLTN

-422 IYTFSLSAPNE
+422 IYTFTLSAPNE
-433 QNSQDVKKI
+433 QNSVKKI

-447 EVEDNEKQKN
+447 EVEDNKKQKN

-464 MGAMVNEGAEMASS
+464 MGGMVNEGAEMTSS

-483 ASSATMG
+483 ASSATMS

-516 KGLSFIAGVSKQAN
+516 KGLSFIVGVSKQAN

-544 NYDSYNDFGAVGSA
+544 NYDSYNDFGAAGSA

-657 KYYNSNSIR
+657 KYHNSNSIR

>member
-1 MSVFIILI
+1 
-9 YQTLQGDLM
+9 M
-18 QNKSFKFIEIG
+18 QNKSFKVIG
-29 GVIKRFS
+29 NVGGGIKRFS
-36 LFSLA
+36 LFSLV
-41 LCSALYST
+41 LCSALYSI

-62 NSENFTLTSN
+62 KPIEHTQNKNFTLTST

-79 TFNYNPDDSGVTNPK
+79 TFNYDPNGLDVTNPSNIY
-94 QAFVVDVKTD
+94 VTD
-104 EDVYNNTF
+104 ISGSSDTYNNTLIF
-112 TIINGKVTEHVYTAS
+112 NNGKATEFLYVGS
-127 SEKGKAYNNK
+127 SDIGKSYSNR
-137 LIINGGK
+137 LEIHNGN
-144 LYIAMAGFSND
+144 LATAMAGATNGG
-155 SDAYDNYVLVTDGII
+155 DAYDNYTLVTGGTISDF
-170 EETVYGANIS
+170 VYGAN
-180 GVDTN
+180 VTN
-185 RAYNNTVEVQG
+185 TGKAYRNIVEVQG
-196 GTIKNVVGAATSAV
+196 GNIKNVVGAATFA
-210 NTNGG
+210 TGDGG
-215 DIYNNKVLI
+215 LDIYNNKVLI
-224 TGGTINGYV
+224 TGGTIKGYV
-233 AGGENNNNKS
+233 AGGENSKNGS

-251 KGGEFKKDIY
+251 KGGSFEKDIY
-261 AGKIDT
+261 GGKIEDKE
-267 ASQVATNNTV
+267 QVATKNTV
-277 IIDGSDGG
+277 TIDGSGIVFNK
-285 NITFTNN
+285 NIT
-292 IILYGGY
+292 IYGGAFVDGR
-299 LNPDNFDPNK
+299 NQETP
-309 QTIKDVFTGNT
+309 KDVFTGNT
-320 LIIKNKKSISIKD
+320 LNIKNKKDIFIKD
-333 IKNFEFLNFY
+333 VKNFEFLNFY

-350 DDTVLTLSATEVT
+350 DNTVLTLSAADET

-374 STGGI
+374 SSGAI

-392 THGIIKAPSDLTN
+392 TNGTIKAPGDLTN

-422 IYTFSLSAPNE
+422 IYTFTLSAPNE
-433 QNSQDVKKI
+433 QNSVKKI

-447 EVEDNEKQKN
+447 EVEDNKKQKN

-464 MGAMVNEGAEMASS
+464 MGGMVNEGAEMTSS

-483 ASSATMG
+483 ASSATMS

-516 KGLSFIAGVSKQAN
+516 KGLSFIVGVSKQAN

-657 KYYNSNSIR
+657 KYHNSNSIR

>member
-1 MSVFIILI
+1 
-9 YQTLQGDLM
+9 M
-18 QNKSFKFIEIG
+18 QNKSFKVIG
-29 GVIKRFS
+29 NVGGGIKRFS
-36 LFSLA
+36 LFSLV

-49 DFTYDGKNGNGYL
+49 DFTYNGKNGNNYL
-62 NSENFTLTSN
+62 KPQLPPLSGFDFILSDNI
-72 VTNGNKL
+72 TNGNTL
-79 TFNYNPDDSGVTNPK
+79 TFNYNPKDPDVTNPSN
-94 QAFVVDVKTD
+94 VYVTD
-104 EDVYNNTF
+104 ISGNSDTYNNTF
-112 TIINGKVTEHVYTAS
+112 IFNNGKATEFLYVGS
-127 SEKGKAYNNK
+127 SDTGKSYNNK
-137 LIINGGK
+137 LEIKGGFLNAVMAGATNGG
-144 LYIAMAGFSND
+144 
-155 SDAYDNYVLVTDGII
+155 DAYNNHVVVTGGQID
-170 EETVYGANIS
+170 TVYAANVTAN
-180 GVDTN
+180 GK
-185 RAYNNTVEVQG
+185 AYSNTVEVQDG
-196 GTIKNVVGAATSAV
+196 NINNVVGAATFAV
-210 NTNGG
+210 GQGGG

-224 TGGTINGYV
+224 TGGTIKGYV
-233 AGGENNNNKS
+233 AGGENNHNKS

-251 KGGEFKKDIY
+251 KGGNFEGDIY
-261 AGKIDT
+261 GGRIENKE
-267 ASQVATNNTV
+267 QVATKNTV
-277 IIDGSDGG
+277 TIDGSGIVFKN
-285 NITFTNN
+285 NIT
-292 IILYGGY
+292 IYGGAFV
-299 LNPDNFDPNK
+299 NGRNQETP
-309 QTIKDVFTGNT
+309 KDVFTGNT
-320 LIIKNKKSISIKD
+320 LNIKNKKDISIKD
-333 IKNFEFLNFY
+333 VKNFEFLNFY

-350 DDTVLTLSATEVT
+350 DDTVLTLNAADET

-392 THGIIKAPSDLTN
+392 TNGTIKAPGDLTN

-433 QNSQDVKKI
+433 PNSQDVKKI

-447 EVEDNEKQKN
+447 EVEDNKKQKN

-464 MGAMVNEGAEMASS
+464 MGGMVNEGAEMASS
-478 SGMKN
+478 NGMKN

-657 KYYNSNSIR
+657 KYHNSNSIR

>member
-1 MSVFIILI
+1 
-9 YQTLQGDLM
+9 
-18 QNKSFKFIEIG
+18 
-29 GVIKRFS
+29 
-36 LFSLA
+36 
-41 LCSALYST
+41 
-49 DFTYDGKNGNGYL
+49 
-62 NSENFTLTSN
+62 
-72 VTNGNKL
+72 
-79 TFNYNPDDSGVTNPK
+79 
-94 QAFVVDVKTD
+94 
-104 EDVYNNTF
+104 
-112 TIINGKVTEHVYTAS
+112 
-127 SEKGKAYNNK
+127 
-137 LIINGGK
+137 
-144 LYIAMAGFSND
+144 MAGFSNY
-155 SDAYDNYVLVTDGII
+155 SDAHDNYVLVTGGII
-170 EETVYGANIS
+170 GDVVFGANIS
-180 GVDTN
+180 GVNTN
-185 RAYNNTVEVQG
+185 KAYRNTVEVRG
-196 GTIKNVVGAATSAV
+196 GNINSVVGAATFAIGQ
-210 NTNGG
+210 NGG

-224 TGGTINGYV
+224 TGGTIKGYV
-233 AGGENNNNKS
+233 AGGENNQNKS
-243 AYSNTVEI
+243 AYLNTVEI
-251 KGGEFKKDIY
+251 KGGSFEKDIY
-261 AGKIDT
+261 GGRIENEK
-267 ASQVATNNTV
+267 QVATKNTV
-277 IIDGSDGG
+277 TIDGSDGK
-285 NITFTNN
+285 NITFANDT
-292 IILYGGY
+292 ILYGGY
-299 LNPDNFDPNK
+299 LHNANGK
-309 QTIKDVFTGNT
+309 IAKDVFTGNT
-320 LIIKNKKSISIKD
+320 LNIKNTKYISIKD
-333 IKNFEFLNFY
+333 VKNFEFLNFY

-350 DDTVLTLSATEVT
+350 DDTVLTLSAADET

-392 THGIIKAPSDLTN
+392 TNGTIKAPGDLTN

-422 IYTFSLSAPNE
+422 IYTFTLSAPNE
-433 QNSQDVKKI
+433 QNSVKKI

-447 EVEDNEKQKN
+447 EVEDNKKQKN

-464 MGAMVNEGAEMASS
+464 MGGMVNEGAEMTSS

-483 ASSATMG
+483 ASSATMS

-516 KGLSFIAGVSKQAN
+516 KGLSFIVGVSKQAN

-544 NYDSYNDFGAVGSA
+544 NYDSYNDFGAAGSA

-657 KYYNSNSIR
+657 KYHNSNSIR

>member
-1 MSVFIILI
+1 MA
-9 YQTLQGDLM
+9 G
-18 QNKSFKFIEIG
+18 
-29 GVIKRFS
+29 
-36 LFSLA
+36 A
-41 LCSALYST
+41 
-49 DFTYDGKNGNGYL
+49 
-62 NSENFTLTSN
+62 
-72 VTNGNKL
+72 TNG
-79 TFNYNPDDSGVTNPK
+79 G
-94 QAFVVDVKTD
+94 
-104 EDVYNNTF
+104 
-112 TIINGKVTEHVYTAS
+112 
-127 SEKGKAYNNK
+127 
-137 LIINGGK
+137 
-144 LYIAMAGFSND
+144 
-155 SDAYDNYVLVTDGII
+155 DAYDNYTLVTGGTISDF
-170 EETVYGANIS
+170 VYGANVTAN
-180 GVDTN
+180 GK
-185 RAYNNTVEVQG
+185 AYNNTVEVRG
-196 GTIKNVVGAATSAV
+196 GNIINVIGAATFAIG
-210 NTNGG
+210 NGGG

-233 AGGENNNNKS
+233 VGGENNHNKS

-251 KGGEFKKDIY
+251 KGGSFEKDIY
-261 AGKIDT
+261 GGRIEDKE
-267 ASQVATNNTV
+267 QVATKNTV
-277 IIDGSDGG
+277 TIDGSDGK
-285 NITFTNN
+285 NITFANN

-299 LNPDNFDPNK
+299 LKDANGK
-309 QTIKDVFTGNT
+309 IAKDVFTGNT
-320 LIIKNKKSISIKD
+320 LNIKNKKDISIKD
-333 IKNFEFLNFY
+333 VKNFEFLNFY

-350 DDTVLTLSATEVT
+350 DDTVLTLSATDET

-374 STGGI
+374 SSGGI

-392 THGIIKAPSDLTN
+392 TNGTIKAPGDLTN

-422 IYTFSLSAPNE
+422 IYTFTLSAPNE
-433 QNSQDVKKI
+433 QNSVKKI

-447 EVEDNEKQKN
+447 EVEDNKKQKN

-464 MGAMVNEGAEMASS
+464 MGGMVNEGAEMTSS

-483 ASSATMG
+483 ASSATMS

-516 KGLSFIAGVSKQAN
+516 KGLSFIVGVSKQAN

-544 NYDSYNDFGAVGSA
+544 NYDSYNDFGAAGSA

-657 KYYNSNSIR
+657 KYHNSNSIR

>member
-1 MSVFIILI
+1 MW
-9 YQTLQGDLM
+9 
-18 QNKSFKFIEIG
+18 G
-29 GVIKRFS
+29 GGIKRFS
-36 LFSLA
+36 LFSLV

-49 DFTYDGKNGNGYL
+49 DFTYNGKNGNNYL
-62 NSENFTLTSN
+62 KPQLPPLSGFDFILSDNI
-72 VTNGNKL
+72 TNGNTL
-79 TFNYNPDDSGVTNPK
+79 TFNYNPEDLDVTNPK
-94 QAFVVDVKTD
+94 NIYVIDIKGNSDT
-104 EDVYNNTF
+104 YNNTF
-112 TIINGKVTEHVYTAS
+112 IFNNGKATEFLYVGS
-127 SEKGKAYNNK
+127 SDTGKSYNNK
-137 LIINGGK
+137 LEIKGGSLNTVMAGATNGG
-144 LYIAMAGFSND
+144 
-155 SDAYDNYVLVTDGII
+155 DAYNNHVVVTGGQIV
-170 EETVYGANIS
+170 TVYAANVTAN
-180 GVDTN
+180 GK
-185 RAYNNTVEVQG
+185 AYSNTVEVRG
-196 GTIKNVVGAATSAV
+196 GNINDVVGAATFAAG
-210 NTNGG
+210 NGG
-215 DIYNNKVLI
+215 DDIYNNKVLI
-224 TGGTINGYV
+224 TGGTIKGYV
-233 AGGENNNNKS
+233 AGGENNHNKS

-251 KGGEFKKDIY
+251 KGGSFEKDIY
-261 AGKIDT
+261 GGKIENKE
-267 ASQVATNNTV
+267 QVATKNTV
-277 IIDGSDGG
+277 TIDGSDGK

-299 LNPDNFDPNK
+299 LNNANGK
-309 QTIKDVFTGNT
+309 IAKDVFTGNT
-320 LIIKNKKSISIKD
+320 LNIKNKKDISIKD
-333 IKNFEFLNFY
+333 VKNFEFLNFY

-350 DDTVLTLSATEVT
+350 DDTVLTLSATDET

-374 STGGI
+374 SSGGI

-392 THGIIKAPSDLTN
+392 TNGTIKAPGDLTN

-433 QNSQDVKKI
+433 PNSQNVKKI

-447 EVEDNEKQKN
+447 EVEDNKKQKN

-464 MGAMVNEGAEMASS
+464 MGGMVNEGAEMASS
-478 SGMKN
+478 NGMKN
-483 ASSATMG
+483 ASSATMS

-516 KGLSFIAGVSKQAN
+516 KGLSFIVGVSKQAN

-544 NYDSYNDFGAVGSA
+544 NYDSYNDFGAAGSA

-657 KYYNSNSIR
+657 KYHNSNSIR